1 MKKGF
6 FARIPVL
13 LFVIC
18 LVLMLYITRMFWKTI
33 DNKIADV
40 HRQQGHQT
48 NSSHSL
54 ALVKTDTILRGVKGT
69 RPTSNIGF
77 LHLVIQFPLLSNA
90 SSNDTAFVRER
101 QLEYIQTLQI
111 NLAHPLVKR
120 VHILCEDDQAMRFI
134 KHHFKLNAQKI
145 ILKNIGHQLLY
156 SDSLAYVSKQLLFET
171 CIIMHADIYI
181 GKGFERLDPNILKQG
196 TIYALTRHEDREQM
210 KACPGLEDFCDTP
223 FRGSHDAFVMHLVR
237 PLPDEVLSKMNYRPN
252 LAGAENVFIYML
264 ETYGHFRFKN
274 PCSILYIIHNQCRT
288 GRDMKHRLVEGQRL
302 ESYLKVPGRSA
313 GFSGL

>member
-1 MKKGF
+1 MAVIII
-6 FARIPVL
+6 ARIPVL
-13 LFVIC
+13 VFVIW
-18 LVLMLYITRMFWKTI
+18 LSLMLFMTRMVWKTI

-40 HRQQGHQT
+40 HRQQGNQ
-48 NSSHSL
+48 
-54 ALVKTDTILRGVKGT
+54 KKEIQ
-69 RPTSNIGF
+69 F

-90 SSNDTAFVRER
+90 SSNDTGFARER
-101 QLEYIQTLQI
+101 QLEYIQTLQR

-120 VHILCEDDQAMRFI
+120 VHILCEDYQAMRFI

-145 ILKNIGHQLLY
+145 ILKNIGHRLLY
-156 SDSLAYVSKQLLFET
+156 SDSLAYVSKQLLFKT

-196 TIYALTRHEDREQM
+196 TMYALTRHEDREQM
-210 KACPGLEDFCDTP
+210 KACPGIKDFCGNNSKYI
-223 FRGSHDAFVMHLVR
+223 GSHDAFVMHLVR

-252 LAGAENVFIYML
+252 LVGAENVFIYML